1 MERPLHRQ
9 LGMTDEELAAVVGEL
24 GRNPSDLEL
33 AMYAVMWSEHCS
45 YKSSRAYLSRFPT
58 TAPWVLVGPGEGAGV
73 VDIGDGLAIAVRI
86 ESHNHPSAVE
96 PYEGAATGVGGI
108 IRDIFSMGA
117 RPIALMDPL
126 RFGSLDD
133 PHTRYL
139 FEGVVS
145 GISGYGNSVGVPT
158 VGGEAVFDDTYREN
172 PLVNVLC
179 LGILPTDRMVL
190 AKAEGPGNLAVLL
203 GSSTGRDGIGG
214 ASVLASAGFEG
225 DDVKRPSVQVG
236 DPFEEKRLIEACLEL
251 LDRKLAVGVQDLGA
265 AGLSC
270 AASET
275 AAKGGVGM
283 DVDLARV
290 SKREPGMNG
299 VEIMT
304 SESQERMLAI
314 VEPAQL
320 DAVLDLARKW
330 EIRATVVGRV
340 TDSDRFRVFDG
351 VFDAL
356 GVPGANPVPPIGDEV
371 SSGSSDRA
379 PLADVPVGSLGD
391 GPLYHRPAARPDD
404 LDSLLADDPAPRLRA
419 KFGVG
424 ADLDGELLALLAT
437 PTIADKT
444 WISRQYDHQ
453 LFLSTVAGPGADAA
467 VLRVKG
473 TAKALALAT
482 DGKARFCHLDPR
494 TGARLVVLE
503 AARNV
508 ACTGARPLALVNCL
522 NFGDPEHPEVMW
534 QFTEAVEG
542 MSEACEALGIPVI
555 GGNVSFY
562 NASRGSDIHPTPVV
576 GVLGLIDELDRPL
589 PGARFTAGDSIIVLG
604 ESHAELG
611 GSEWAAVV
619 HGLDGGAPPVADL
632 DVATRLHGLVADL
645 VREREVSGVHDVSD
659 GGLAVA
665 LCEMAFGGE
674 TGFRVDLLTAPGGR
688 ACTVAEM
695 AFGESTS
702 RVVVAVAPEQ
712 VAAVLGAASAAGV
725 PAAVIGQAGGDR
737 CLAEAGFS
745 VPLHQAKQTWQ
756 EAIPTLMAQT
766 TQN

>member
-1 MERPLHRQ
+1 
-9 LGMTDEELAAVVGEL
+9 MTDDELAAVVGEL
-24 GRNPSDLEL
+24 GRQPTDLEL

-45 YKSSRAYLSRFPT
+45 YKSSRAHLSRFPT

-73 VDIGDGLAIAVRI
+73 VDIGDGLAVAVRI

-133 PHTRYL
+133 ARTRYL

-179 LGILPTDRMVL
+179 LGLLPVERLVL
-190 AKAEGPGNLAVLL
+190 ARAEGPGNLAVLL

-214 ASVLASAGFEG
+214 ASVLASAGFEEG
-225 DDVKRPSVQVG
+225 GAVKRPSVQVG

-251 LDRKLAVGVQDLGA
+251 LDQRLAVGVQDLGA

-299 VEIMT
+299 VEVMT

-314 VEPAQL
+314 VEPERL
-320 DAVLDLARKW
+320 DAVLALARKW

-356 GVPGANPVPPIGDEV
+356 GVPGENPQPPVGDTAPV
-371 SSGSSDRA
+371 LSSDRA
-379 PLADVPVGSLGD
+379 PVADVPVGSLGD
-391 GPLYHRPAARPDD
+391 GPLYHRPAVRPIEQDA
-404 LDSLLADDPAPRLRA
+404 LLADDPAPRLRA
-419 KFGVG
+419 KFPVG
-424 ADLDGELLALLAT
+424 ADLGGELLALLAT

-444 WISRQYDHQ
+444 WVSRQYDHQ

-473 TAKALALAT
+473 TPKALALAT

-494 TGARLVVLE
+494 VGARLVVLE

-534 QFTEAVEG
+534 QFIEVVEG

-562 NASRGSDIHPTPVV
+562 NASSGADIHPTPVA
-576 GVLGLIDELDRPL
+576 GVLGLIDDLGGPL
-589 PGARFTAGDSIIVLG
+589 PGTRFDAGDSIVVLG
-604 ESHAELG
+604 VTVAELG

-619 HGLDGGAPPVADL
+619 HGLDGGAPPAADL
-632 DVATRLHGLVADL
+632 EAAARLHGLVAEL
-645 VREREVSGVHDVSD
+645 VLAREITGVHDVSD

-665 LCEMAFGGE
+665 LCEMAFGGQ
-674 TGFRVDLLTAPGGR
+674 TGFRVDLLTAPGARSCTTAEAAFRGIHVPGGR
-688 ACTVAEM
+688 
-695 AFGESTS
+695 G
-702 RVVVAVAPEQ
+702 RRRR
-712 VAAVLGAASAAGV
+712 
-725 PAAVIGQAGGDR
+725 AGGGG
-737 CLAEAGFS
+737 AGCGGR
-745 VPLHQAKQTWQ
+745 Q
-756 EAIPTLMAQT
+756 ECRPR
-766 TQN
+766 